1 MSRSSPSDLAVA
13 FRSMPR
19 RVRDALEGCEDATS
33 WSGHARIETAL
44 REAADIVGSSSDPL
58 RLADVI
64 DRRQLVDWT
73 DDDLARLQTL
83 ALQLGALVRE
93 AEAWCA
99 ESPSD

>member
-19 RVRDALEGCEDATS
+19 RLRDALEGCEDAAN
-33 WSGHARIETAL
+33 WSGHARIDTAL
-44 REAADIVGSSSDPL
+44 REAADIVGSSNDPL
-58 RLADVI
+58 HLADAI

-73 DDDLARLQTL
+73 DDDLSRLQTL

-93 AEAWCA
+93 ADAWSD